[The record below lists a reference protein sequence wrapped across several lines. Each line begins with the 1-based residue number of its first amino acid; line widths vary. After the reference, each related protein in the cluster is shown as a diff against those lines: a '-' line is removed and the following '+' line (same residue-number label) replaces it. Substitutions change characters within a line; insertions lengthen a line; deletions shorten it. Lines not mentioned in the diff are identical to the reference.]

1 MLDHD
6 TVAEQT
12 EGSPEP
18 SIQEKYFIQCLQR
31 VKGVCDDKDFNIVVE
46 RTLDILD

>member
-6 TVAEQT
+6 TVSEQT
-12 EGSPEP
+12 EGSLGP

-31 VKGVCDDKDFNIVVE
+31 VKGVCDDKDFNMVID